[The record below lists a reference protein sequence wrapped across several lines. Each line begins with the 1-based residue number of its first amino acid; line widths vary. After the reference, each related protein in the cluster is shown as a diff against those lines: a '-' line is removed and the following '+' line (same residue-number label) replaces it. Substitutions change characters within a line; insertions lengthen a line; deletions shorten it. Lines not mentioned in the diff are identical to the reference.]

1 MLMDVDVDPQKA
13 IEAGSKA
20 IEAGSD
26 VIDKLRVDTL
36 ESYETSQEVAD
47 RLGIDASQ
55 IRRFCEQERFSGAVK
70 IANRWLIP
78 RGARPDARHFGRTP
92 TWSEGE
98 PRRT

>member
-1 MLMDVDVDPQKA
+1 MDM
-13 IEAGSKA
+13 
-20 IEAGSD
+20 
-26 VIDKLRVDTL
+26 L

-47 RLGIDASQ
+47 RLGIDSSQ
-55 IRRFCEQERFSGAVK
+55 IRRYCEQRRFSGALK

-78 RGARPDARHFGRTP
+78 RGAIPQAKHFGRPP